1 MTRIPTPCI
10 LYDLIARLSDRMYDP
25 EPMYDPALEYFTSEE
40 IREMHDL
47 LKPYV
52 EIMKKRIEVNAQEEE

>member
-1 MTRIPTPCI
+1 
-10 LYDLIARLSDRMYDP
+10 MYDP